1 MILKPHPVYG
11 LPHAIATDYDG
22 GSAFERCMSSMT
34 VAIGQ
39 LERLDPA
46 SLDADQRARLHAA
59 AVRLQ
64 AARWEMD
71 Q

>member
-22 GSAFERCMSSMT
+22 STAFERCMSSMT